1 MNDVSQF
8 AGDRISKVLA
18 RAGVCSRRDAERMIA
33 DGRVAVNGRRLDT
46 PAFNVTADDKITV
59 DGKPVGEPDPPR
71 LWRYHK
77 PAGLVTTARDPQGRD
92 TVFQKLPA
100 SLPRVNAVGRLD
112 INTEGLLLL
121 TNDGGMKRFL
131 ELPSTGW
138 LRRYR
143 VRAFGRVDEGKL
155 RDLKHG
161 ITIDGVNYKSI
172 DAQLERVQGGN
183 AWLNIAL
190 REGKNRE
197 IKRVLEALDLKVNR
211 LIRLSFGPFQLGQ
224 LEARKVEE
232 VPRRVLRQ
240 QLGKNWQAIVDG
252 TVSKQEERNPEGAE
266 RAPRPPRQKAT
277 GGKSVGDKPFA
288 GKPRGEKPRGDK
300 PRGDKLRGEKPRGDR
315 GRSDKRMGD
324 KPLRGKAADRKPS
337 DRKSSDR
344 KPSNR
349 DARDARGG
357 EKPRRGKP
365 SGARPSRSTG
375 PIKPKGQ
382 DAGRRR

>member
-1 MNDVSQF
+1 MLQQGMNKPSDRKSDYE
-8 AGDRISKVLA
+8 GDRIAKVLA

-46 PAFNVTADDKITV
+46 PALNVTPNDNITV

-77 PAGLVTTARDPQGRD
+77 PAGLVTTNRDPQGRE

-143 VRAFGRVDEGKL
+143 VRAFGKADEARLAAL
-155 RDLKHG
+155 RKG
-161 ITIDGVNYKSI
+161 IEIDGVNYRSI
-172 DAQLERVQGGN
+172 EASLERVQGGN
-183 AWLNIAL
+183 VWLTMAL

-197 IKRVLEALDLKVNR
+197 IKKVLEALDLKVNR

-224 LEARKVEE
+224 LDSGRVEE

-252 TVSKQEERNPEGAE
+252 TIPKGGDDNADE
-266 RAPRPPRQKAT
+266 PP
-277 GGKSVGDKPFA
+277 S
-288 GKPRGEKPRGDK
+288 
-300 PRGDKLRGEKPRGDR
+300 
-315 GRSDKRMGD
+315 
-324 KPLRGKAADRKPS
+324 
-337 DRKSSDR
+337 
-344 KPSNR
+344 
-349 DARDARGG
+349 
-357 EKPRRGKP
+357 GKP
-365 SGARPSRSTG
+365 SGGDAKGRKPRSDKPRAPKSKGPQKNARHKR
-375 PIKPKGQ
+375 
-382 DAGRRR
+382 

>member
-1 MNDVSQF
+1 MLQQGMNKPSDKKSDYE
-8 AGDRISKVLA
+8 GDRIAKVLA

-46 PAFNVTADDKITV
+46 PALNVTPNDNITV

-77 PAGLVTTARDPQGRD
+77 PAGLVTTNRDPQGRE

-143 VRAFGRVDEGKL
+143 VRAFGKADEARL
-155 RDLKHG
+155 AALKKG
-161 ITIDGVNYKSI
+161 IEIDGVNYRSI
-172 DAQLERVQGGN
+172 EATLERVQGGN
-183 AWLNIAL
+183 VWLTMAL

-197 IKRVLEALDLKVNR
+197 IKKVLEALDLKVNR

-224 LEARKVEE
+224 LDSGRVEE

-252 TVSKQEERNPEGAE
+252 TIPKGGDDNADE
-266 RAPRPPRQKAT
+266 PP
-277 GGKSVGDKPFA
+277 S
-288 GKPRGEKPRGDK
+288 GKPSGGDAKGRKPRGDK
-300 PRGDKLRGEKPRGDR
+300 PRAP
-315 GRSDKRMGD
+315 
-324 KPLRGKAADRKPS
+324 
-337 DRKSSDR
+337 KS
-344 KPSNR
+344 KGPQKN
-349 DARDARGG
+349 ARHQR
-357 EKPRRGKP
+357 
-365 SGARPSRSTG
+365 
-375 PIKPKGQ
+375 
-382 DAGRRR
+382 

>member
-1 MNDVSQF
+1 MLQQGMNKPSDKKSDYE
-8 AGDRISKVLA
+8 GDRIAKVLA

-46 PAFNVTADDKITV
+46 PALNVTPNDNITV

-77 PAGLVTTARDPQGRD
+77 PAGLVTTNRDPQGRE

-143 VRAFGRVDEGKL
+143 VRAFGKADEARLAAL
-155 RDLKHG
+155 RKG
-161 ITIDGVNYKSI
+161 IEIDGVNYRSI
-172 DAQLERVQGGN
+172 EASLERVQGGN
-183 AWLNIAL
+183 VWLTMAL

-197 IKRVLEALDLKVNR
+197 IKKVLEALDLKVNR

-224 LEARKVEE
+224 LDSGRVEE

-252 TVSKQEERNPEGAE
+252 TIPKGGDDNAAE
-266 RAPRPPRQKAT
+266 PP
-277 GGKSVGDKPFA
+277 S
-288 GKPRGEKPRGDK
+288 GKPSGGDAKGRKPRGDK
-300 PRGDKLRGEKPRGDR
+300 PRAPKSKGPQKNARH
-315 GRSDKRMGD
+315 KR
-324 KPLRGKAADRKPS
+324 
-337 DRKSSDR
+337 
-344 KPSNR
+344 
-349 DARDARGG
+349 
-357 EKPRRGKP
+357 
-365 SGARPSRSTG
+365 
-375 PIKPKGQ
+375 
-382 DAGRRR
+382 

>member
-1 MNDVSQF
+1 MLQQGMNKPSDKKSDYE
-8 AGDRISKVLA
+8 GDRIAKVLA

-46 PAFNVTADDKITV
+46 PALNVTPNDNITV

-77 PAGLVTTARDPQGRD
+77 PAGLVTTNRDPQGRE

-143 VRAFGRVDEGKL
+143 VRAFGKADEVRL
-155 RDLKHG
+155 AALKKG
-161 ITIDGVNYKSI
+161 IEIDGVNYRSI
-172 DAQLERVQGGN
+172 EATLERVQGGN
-183 AWLNIAL
+183 VWLTMAL

-197 IKRVLEALDLKVNR
+197 IKKVLEALDLKVNR

-224 LEARKVEE
+224 LDSGRVEE

-252 TVSKQEERNPEGAE
+252 TIPKGGDDNAAE
-266 RAPRPPRQKAT
+266 PP
-277 GGKSVGDKPFA
+277 S
-288 GKPRGEKPRGDK
+288 GKPSGGDAKGRKPRGDK
-300 PRGDKLRGEKPRGDR
+300 PRAPKSKGPQKNARH
-315 GRSDKRMGD
+315 KR
-324 KPLRGKAADRKPS
+324 
-337 DRKSSDR
+337 
-344 KPSNR
+344 
-349 DARDARGG
+349 
-357 EKPRRGKP
+357 
-365 SGARPSRSTG
+365 
-375 PIKPKGQ
+375 
-382 DAGRRR
+382 

>member
-1 MNDVSQF
+1 MTDEKHSASSY
-8 AGDRISKVLA
+8 AGDRIAKVLA
-18 RAGVCSRRDAERMIA
+18 RAGVCSRRDAERMIG
-33 DGRVAVNGRRLDT
+33 DGRVTVNGRRLDT
-46 PAFNVTADDKITV
+46 PAFNVTADDKIAV

-92 TVFQKLPA
+92 TVFQKLPP

-143 VRAFGRVDEGKL
+143 VRAFGKADEGKL

-161 ITIDGVNYKSI
+161 ITVDGVVYKSI
-172 DAQLERVQGGN
+172 DAELERVQGGN
-183 AWLNIAL
+183 VWLTMAL

-224 LEARKVEE
+224 LEAGKVEE

-252 TVSKQEERNPEGAE
+252 TIRGGREVMEETDAPEPAFTPKPKG
-266 RAPRPPRQKAT
+266 RPGDRPKKRFD
-277 GGKSVGDKPFA
+277 DKPKGSSQAKGGRKFVD
-288 GKPRGEKPRGDK
+288 KSTDKFGDK
-300 PRGDKLRGEKPRGDR
+300 PRGRAKPSALPQTHGKPQGKSNAR
-315 GRSDKRMGD
+315 GRR
-324 KPLRGKAADRKPS
+324 
-337 DRKSSDR
+337 
-344 KPSNR
+344 
-349 DARDARGG
+349 
-357 EKPRRGKP
+357 
-365 SGARPSRSTG
+365 
-375 PIKPKGQ
+375 
-382 DAGRRR
+382 

>member
-1 MNDVSQF
+1 MQNDNFSNTVSSF
-8 AGDRISKVLA
+8 AGDRIAKVMA
-18 RAGVCSRRDAERMIA
+18 RAGICSRRDAERMIA
-33 DGRVAVNGRRLDT
+33 DGRVSVNGRRLDT

-143 VRAFGRVDEGKL
+143 VRAFGKADEKKL
-155 RDLKHG
+155 KDLKHG
-161 ITIDGVNYKSI
+161 ITIDGVNFKSI
-172 DAQLERVQGGN
+172 EASLERVQGGN
-183 AWLNIAL
+183 VWLTMAL

-197 IKRVLEALDLKVNR
+197 IKRVLEALDMKVNR

-224 LEARKVEE
+224 LEAGKVEE

-252 TVSKQEERNPEGAE
+252 TIRGGRDAMEETDAPEPTFK
-266 RAPRPPRQKAT
+266 PRPKKRFD
-277 GGKSVGDKPFA
+277 DKP
-288 GKPRGEKPRGDK
+288 KPGFK
-300 PRGDKLRGEKPRGDR
+300 
-315 GRSDKRMGD
+315 
-324 KPLRGKAADRKPS
+324 
-337 DRKSSDR
+337 
-344 KPSNR
+344 
-349 DARDARGG
+349 ARGG
-357 EKPRRGKP
+357 DNSRGK
-365 SGARPSRSTG
+365 SGYESGDRPRGRARPSASPANQKG
-375 PIKPKGQ
+375 KPH
-382 DAGRRR
+382 ARGRR

>member
-1 MNDVSQF
+1 MLQQGMNKPSDKKSDYE
-8 AGDRISKVLA
+8 GDRIAKVLA

-46 PAFNVTADDKITV
+46 PALNVTPNDNITV

-77 PAGLVTTARDPQGRD
+77 PAGLVTTNRDPQGRE

-143 VRAFGRVDEGKL
+143 VRAFGKADEARL
-155 RDLKHG
+155 AALKKG
-161 ITIDGVNYKSI
+161 IEIDGVNYRSI
-172 DAQLERVQGGN
+172 EATLERVQGGN
-183 AWLNIAL
+183 VWLTVAL

-197 IKRVLEALDLKVNR
+197 IKKVLEALDLKVNR

-224 LEARKVEE
+224 LDSGRVEE

-252 TVSKQEERNPEGAE
+252 TIPKGGDDNADE
-266 RAPRPPRQKAT
+266 PP
-277 GGKSVGDKPFA
+277 S
-288 GKPRGEKPRGDK
+288 
-300 PRGDKLRGEKPRGDR
+300 
-315 GRSDKRMGD
+315 
-324 KPLRGKAADRKPS
+324 
-337 DRKSSDR
+337 
-344 KPSNR
+344 
-349 DARDARGG
+349 
-357 EKPRRGKP
+357 GKP
-365 SGARPSRSTG
+365 SGGDAKGRKPRGGKPRAPKSKGPQKNARHKR
-375 PIKPKGQ
+375 
-382 DAGRRR
+382 

>member
-1 MNDVSQF
+1 MLQQGMNKPSDKKSDYE
-8 AGDRISKVLA
+8 GDRIAKVLA

-46 PAFNVTADDKITV
+46 PALNVTPNDNITV

-77 PAGLVTTARDPQGRD
+77 PAGLVTTNRDPQGRE

-143 VRAFGRVDEGKL
+143 VRAFGKADEARL
-155 RDLKHG
+155 AALKKG
-161 ITIDGVNYKSI
+161 IEIDGVNYRSI
-172 DAQLERVQGGN
+172 EASLERVQGGN
-183 AWLNIAL
+183 VWLTMAL

-197 IKRVLEALDLKVNR
+197 IKKVLEALDLKVNR

-224 LEARKVEE
+224 LDSGRVEE

-252 TVSKQEERNPEGAE
+252 TIPKGGDDNAAE
-266 RAPRPPRQKAT
+266 PP
-277 GGKSVGDKPFA
+277 S
-288 GKPRGEKPRGDK
+288 GKPSGGDAKGRKPRGDK
-300 PRGDKLRGEKPRGDR
+300 PRAPKSKGPQKNARH
-315 GRSDKRMGD
+315 KR
-324 KPLRGKAADRKPS
+324 
-337 DRKSSDR
+337 
-344 KPSNR
+344 
-349 DARDARGG
+349 
-357 EKPRRGKP
+357 
-365 SGARPSRSTG
+365 
-375 PIKPKGQ
+375 
-382 DAGRRR
+382 

>member
-1 MNDVSQF
+1 MNKPSDKKSDYE
-8 AGDRISKVLA
+8 GDRIAKVLA

-46 PAFNVTADDKITV
+46 PALNVTPNDNITV

-77 PAGLVTTARDPQGRD
+77 PAGLVTTNRDPQGRE

-143 VRAFGRVDEGKL
+143 VRAFGKADEARL
-155 RDLKHG
+155 AALKKG
-161 ITIDGVNYKSI
+161 IEIDGVNYRSI
-172 DAQLERVQGGN
+172 EATLERVQGGN
-183 AWLNIAL
+183 VWLTMAL

-197 IKRVLEALDLKVNR
+197 IKKVLEALDLKVNR

-224 LEARKVEE
+224 LDSGRVEE

-252 TVSKQEERNPEGAE
+252 TIPKGGDDNADE
-266 RAPRPPRQKAT
+266 PP
-277 GGKSVGDKPFA
+277 S
-288 GKPRGEKPRGDK
+288 
-300 PRGDKLRGEKPRGDR
+300 
-315 GRSDKRMGD
+315 
-324 KPLRGKAADRKPS
+324 
-337 DRKSSDR
+337 
-344 KPSNR
+344 
-349 DARDARGG
+349 
-357 EKPRRGKP
+357 GKP
-365 SGARPSRSTG
+365 SGGDAKGRKPRSDKPRAPKSKGPQKNARHKR
-375 PIKPKGQ
+375 
-382 DAGRRR
+382 

>member
-1 MNDVSQF
+1 MLQQGMNKPSDKKSDYE
-8 AGDRISKVLA
+8 GDRIAKVLA

-46 PAFNVTADDKITV
+46 PALNVTPNDNITV

-77 PAGLVTTARDPQGRD
+77 PAGLVTTNRDPQGRE

-143 VRAFGRVDEGKL
+143 VRAFGKADEARL
-155 RDLKHG
+155 AALKKG
-161 ITIDGVNYKSI
+161 IEIDGVNYRSI
-172 DAQLERVQGGN
+172 EATLERVQGGN
-183 AWLNIAL
+183 VWLTMAL

-197 IKRVLEALDLKVNR
+197 IKKVLEALDLKVNR

-224 LEARKVEE
+224 LDSGRVEE

-252 TVSKQEERNPEGAE
+252 TIPKGSDDNADE
-266 RAPRPPRQKAT
+266 PP
-277 GGKSVGDKPFA
+277 S
-288 GKPRGEKPRGDK
+288 GKPSGGDAKGRKPRGDK
-300 PRGDKLRGEKPRGDR
+300 PRAPKSKGPQKNARH
-315 GRSDKRMGD
+315 KR
-324 KPLRGKAADRKPS
+324 
-337 DRKSSDR
+337 
-344 KPSNR
+344 
-349 DARDARGG
+349 
-357 EKPRRGKP
+357 
-365 SGARPSRSTG
+365 
-375 PIKPKGQ
+375 
-382 DAGRRR
+382 

>member
-1 MNDVSQF
+1 MLQQGMNKPSDKKSDYE
-8 AGDRISKVLA
+8 GDRIAKVLA

-46 PAFNVTADDKITV
+46 PALNVTPNDNITV

-77 PAGLVTTARDPQGRD
+77 PAGLVTTNRDPQGRE

-100 SLPRVNAVGRLD
+100 SLPRVNVVGRLD

-143 VRAFGRVDEGKL
+143 VRAFGKADEARL
-155 RDLKHG
+155 AALKKG
-161 ITIDGVNYKSI
+161 IEIDGVNYRAI
-172 DAQLERVQGGN
+172 EATLERVQGGN
-183 AWLNIAL
+183 VWLTMAL

-197 IKRVLEALDLKVNR
+197 IKKVLEALDLKVNR

-224 LEARKVEE
+224 LDSGRVEE

-252 TVSKQEERNPEGAE
+252 TIPKGGDDNADE
-266 RAPRPPRQKAT
+266 PP
-277 GGKSVGDKPFA
+277 S
-288 GKPRGEKPRGDK
+288 GKPSGGDAKGRKPRGDK
-300 PRGDKLRGEKPRGDR
+300 PRAPKSKGLQKNARH
-315 GRSDKRMGD
+315 KR
-324 KPLRGKAADRKPS
+324 
-337 DRKSSDR
+337 
-344 KPSNR
+344 
-349 DARDARGG
+349 
-357 EKPRRGKP
+357 
-365 SGARPSRSTG
+365 
-375 PIKPKGQ
+375 
-382 DAGRRR
+382 

>member
-1 MNDVSQF
+1 MLQQGMNKPSDRKSDYE
-8 AGDRISKVLA
+8 GDRIAKVLA

-46 PAFNVTADDKITV
+46 PALNVTPNDNITV

-77 PAGLVTTARDPQGRD
+77 PAGLVTTNRDPQGRE

-143 VRAFGRVDEGKL
+143 VRAFGKADEARL
-155 RDLKHG
+155 AALKKG
-161 ITIDGVNYKSI
+161 IEIDGVNYRSI
-172 DAQLERVQGGN
+172 EASLERVQGGN
-183 AWLNIAL
+183 VWLTMAL

-197 IKRVLEALDLKVNR
+197 IKKVLEALDLKVNR

-224 LEARKVEE
+224 LDSGRVEE
-232 VPRRVLRQ
+232 VTRRVLRQ

-252 TVSKQEERNPEGAE
+252 TIPKGGDDNADE
-266 RAPRPPRQKAT
+266 PP
-277 GGKSVGDKPFA
+277 S
-288 GKPRGEKPRGDK
+288 
-300 PRGDKLRGEKPRGDR
+300 
-315 GRSDKRMGD
+315 
-324 KPLRGKAADRKPS
+324 
-337 DRKSSDR
+337 
-344 KPSNR
+344 
-349 DARDARGG
+349 
-357 EKPRRGKP
+357 GKP
-365 SGARPSRSTG
+365 SGGNAKGRKLRSDKPRAPKSKGPQKNARHKR
-375 PIKPKGQ
+375 
-382 DAGRRR
+382 

>member
-1 MNDVSQF
+1 MLQQGMNKPSDKKSDYE
-8 AGDRISKVLA
+8 GDRIAKVLA

-46 PAFNVTADDKITV
+46 PALNVTPNDNITV

-77 PAGLVTTARDPQGRD
+77 PAGLVTTNRDPQGRE

-143 VRAFGRVDEGKL
+143 VRAFGKADEARL
-155 RDLKHG
+155 AALKKG
-161 ITIDGVNYKSI
+161 IEIDGVNYRSI
-172 DAQLERVQGGN
+172 EATLERVQGGN
-183 AWLNIAL
+183 VWLTMAL

-197 IKRVLEALDLKVNR
+197 IKKVLEALDLKVNR

-224 LEARKVEE
+224 LDSGRVEE

-252 TVSKQEERNPEGAE
+252 TIPKGGDDNAHE
-266 RAPRPPRQKAT
+266 PP
-277 GGKSVGDKPFA
+277 S
-288 GKPRGEKPRGDK
+288 GKPSGGDAKGRKPRGDK
-300 PRGDKLRGEKPRGDR
+300 PRAPKSKGPQKNARH
-315 GRSDKRMGD
+315 KR
-324 KPLRGKAADRKPS
+324 
-337 DRKSSDR
+337 
-344 KPSNR
+344 
-349 DARDARGG
+349 
-357 EKPRRGKP
+357 
-365 SGARPSRSTG
+365 
-375 PIKPKGQ
+375 
-382 DAGRRR
+382 

>member
-1 MNDVSQF
+1 MLQQGMNKPSDKKSDYE
-8 AGDRISKVLA
+8 GDRIAKVLA

-46 PAFNVTADDKITV
+46 PALNVTPNDNITV

-77 PAGLVTTARDPQGRD
+77 PAGLVTTNRDPQGRE

-100 SLPRVNAVGRLD
+100 SLPRVNVVGRLD

-143 VRAFGRVDEGKL
+143 VRAFGKADEARL
-155 RDLKHG
+155 AALKKG
-161 ITIDGVNYKSI
+161 IEIDGVNYRSI
-172 DAQLERVQGGN
+172 EATLERVQGGN
-183 AWLNIAL
+183 VWLTVAL

-197 IKRVLEALDLKVNR
+197 IKKVLDSLDLKVNR

-224 LEARKVEE
+224 LDSGRVEE

-252 TVSKQEERNPEGAE
+252 TIPKGGDDNADE
-266 RAPRPPRQKAT
+266 PP
-277 GGKSVGDKPFA
+277 S
-288 GKPRGEKPRGDK
+288 
-300 PRGDKLRGEKPRGDR
+300 
-315 GRSDKRMGD
+315 
-324 KPLRGKAADRKPS
+324 
-337 DRKSSDR
+337 
-344 KPSNR
+344 
-349 DARDARGG
+349 
-357 EKPRRGKP
+357 GKP
-365 SGARPSRSTG
+365 SGGDTKGRKPRSDKPRAPKSKGPQKNARHKR
-375 PIKPKGQ
+375 
-382 DAGRRR
+382 

>member
-1 MNDVSQF
+1 MNKPSDKKSDYE
-8 AGDRISKVLA
+8 GDRIAKVLA

-46 PAFNVTADDKITV
+46 PALNVTPNDNITV

-77 PAGLVTTARDPQGRD
+77 PAGLVTTNRDPQGRE

-143 VRAFGRVDEGKL
+143 VRAFGKADEARL
-155 RDLKHG
+155 AALKKG
-161 ITIDGVNYKSI
+161 IEIDGVNYRSI
-172 DAQLERVQGGN
+172 EATLERVQGGN
-183 AWLNIAL
+183 VWLTMAL

-197 IKRVLEALDLKVNR
+197 IKKVLEALDLKVNR

-224 LEARKVEE
+224 LDSGRVEE

-252 TVSKQEERNPEGAE
+252 TIPKGGDDNAAE
-266 RAPRPPRQKAT
+266 PP
-277 GGKSVGDKPFA
+277 S
-288 GKPRGEKPRGDK
+288 GKPSGGDAKGRKPRGDK
-300 PRGDKLRGEKPRGDR
+300 PRAPKSKGPQKNARH
-315 GRSDKRMGD
+315 KR
-324 KPLRGKAADRKPS
+324 
-337 DRKSSDR
+337 
-344 KPSNR
+344 
-349 DARDARGG
+349 
-357 EKPRRGKP
+357 
-365 SGARPSRSTG
+365 
-375 PIKPKGQ
+375 
-382 DAGRRR
+382 

>member
-1 MNDVSQF
+1 MLQQGMNKPSDKKSDYE
-8 AGDRISKVLA
+8 GDRIAKVLA

-46 PAFNVTADDKITV
+46 PALNVTPNDNITV

-77 PAGLVTTARDPQGRD
+77 PAGLVTTNRDPQGRE

-143 VRAFGRVDEGKL
+143 VRAFGKADEARL
-155 RDLKHG
+155 AALKKG
-161 ITIDGVNYKSI
+161 IEIDGVNYRSI
-172 DAQLERVQGGN
+172 EATLERVQGGN
-183 AWLNIAL
+183 VWLTVAL

-197 IKRVLEALDLKVNR
+197 IKKVLEALDLKVNR

-224 LEARKVEE
+224 LDSGRVEE

-252 TVSKQEERNPEGAE
+252 TIPKGGDDNADE
-266 RAPRPPRQKAT
+266 PP
-277 GGKSVGDKPFA
+277 S
-288 GKPRGEKPRGDK
+288 
-300 PRGDKLRGEKPRGDR
+300 
-315 GRSDKRMGD
+315 
-324 KPLRGKAADRKPS
+324 
-337 DRKSSDR
+337 
-344 KPSNR
+344 
-349 DARDARGG
+349 
-357 EKPRRGKP
+357 GKP
-365 SGARPSRSTG
+365 SGGDAKGRKPRSDKPRAPKSKGPQKNARHKR
-375 PIKPKGQ
+375 
-382 DAGRRR
+382 

>member
-1 MNDVSQF
+1 MLQQGMNRPSDKKSDYE
-8 AGDRISKVLA
+8 GDRIAKVLA

-46 PAFNVTADDKITV
+46 PALNVTPNDNITV

-77 PAGLVTTARDPQGRD
+77 PAGLVTTNRDPQGRE

-143 VRAFGRVDEGKL
+143 VRAFGKADEARL
-155 RDLKHG
+155 AALKKG
-161 ITIDGVNYKSI
+161 IEIDGVNYRSI
-172 DAQLERVQGGN
+172 EATLERVQGGN
-183 AWLNIAL
+183 VWLTMAL

-197 IKRVLEALDLKVNR
+197 IKKVLEALDLKVNR

-224 LEARKVEE
+224 LDSGRVEE

-252 TVSKQEERNPEGAE
+252 TIPKGGDDNAAE
-266 RAPRPPRQKAT
+266 PP
-277 GGKSVGDKPFA
+277 S
-288 GKPRGEKPRGDK
+288 GKPSGGDAKGRKPRGDK
-300 PRGDKLRGEKPRGDR
+300 PRAPKSKGPQKNARH
-315 GRSDKRMGD
+315 KR
-324 KPLRGKAADRKPS
+324 
-337 DRKSSDR
+337 
-344 KPSNR
+344 
-349 DARDARGG
+349 
-357 EKPRRGKP
+357 
-365 SGARPSRSTG
+365 
-375 PIKPKGQ
+375 
-382 DAGRRR
+382 

>member
-1 MNDVSQF
+1 MADHKSTQASSAF
-8 AGDRISKVLA
+8 AGDRISKVMA

-59 DGKPVGEPDPPR
+59 DGKPIGEPDPPR

-143 VRAFGRVDEGKL
+143 VRAFGKADEAKL

-161 ITIDGVNYKSI
+161 ITIDGINYKSI
-172 DAQLERVQGGN
+172 DASLERVQGGN
-183 AWLNIAL
+183 VWLTMAL

-224 LEARKVEE
+224 LEAGKVEE

-252 TVSKQEERNPEGAE
+252 TIRGGREAIEETDAPKADRRE
-266 RAPRPPRQKAT
+266 RPT
-277 GGKSVGDKPFA
+277 GGAKGRMSRDSKADPKGNSK
-288 GKPRGEKPRGDK
+288 GKPNA
-300 PRGDKLRGEKPRGDR
+300 R
-315 GRSDKRMGD
+315 GRR
-324 KPLRGKAADRKPS
+324 
-337 DRKSSDR
+337 
-344 KPSNR
+344 
-349 DARDARGG
+349 
-357 EKPRRGKP
+357 
-365 SGARPSRSTG
+365 
-375 PIKPKGQ
+375 
-382 DAGRRR
+382 

>member
-1 MNDVSQF
+1 MLQQGMNKPSDKKSDYD
-8 AGDRISKVLA
+8 GDRIAKVLA

-46 PAFNVTADDKITV
+46 PALNVTPSDNITV

-77 PAGLVTTARDPQGRD
+77 PAGLVTTNRDPQGRE

-143 VRAFGRVDEGKL
+143 VRAFGKADEARL
-155 RDLKHG
+155 AALKKG
-161 ITIDGVNYKSI
+161 IEIDGVNYRSI
-172 DAQLERVQGGN
+172 EAKLERVQGGN
-183 AWLNIAL
+183 VWLTMAL

-197 IKRVLEALDLKVNR
+197 IKKVLEALDLKVNR

-224 LEARKVEE
+224 LDSGRVEE

-252 TVSKQEERNPEGAE
+252 TIPKGADDRSDE
-266 RAPRPPRQKAT
+266 PQ
-277 GGKSVGDKPFA
+277 
-288 GKPRGEKPRGDK
+288 GDK
-300 PRGDKLRGEKPRGDR
+300 PRAHKPRGGKAD
-315 GRSDKRMGD
+315 SDKSRRD
-324 KPLRGKAADRKPS
+324 KSKGPQK
-337 DRKSSDR
+337 
-344 KPSNR
+344 N
-349 DARDARGG
+349 ARHKR
-357 EKPRRGKP
+357 
-365 SGARPSRSTG
+365 
-375 PIKPKGQ
+375 
-382 DAGRRR
+382 

>member
-1 MNDVSQF
+1 MLQQGMNKLSDKKSDYE
-8 AGDRISKVLA
+8 GDRIAKVLA

-46 PAFNVTADDKITV
+46 PALNVTPNDNITV

-77 PAGLVTTARDPQGRD
+77 PAGLVTTNRDPQGRE

-143 VRAFGRVDEGKL
+143 VRAFGKADEARL
-155 RDLKHG
+155 AALKKG
-161 ITIDGVNYKSI
+161 IEIDGVNYRSI
-172 DAQLERVQGGN
+172 EATLERVQGGN
-183 AWLNIAL
+183 VWLTMAL

-197 IKRVLEALDLKVNR
+197 IKKVLEALDLKVNR

-224 LEARKVEE
+224 LDSGRVEE

-252 TVSKQEERNPEGAE
+252 TIPKGGDDNAAE
-266 RAPRPPRQKAT
+266 PP
-277 GGKSVGDKPFA
+277 S
-288 GKPRGEKPRGDK
+288 GKPSGGDAKGRKPRGDK
-300 PRGDKLRGEKPRGDR
+300 PRAPKSKGPQKNARH
-315 GRSDKRMGD
+315 KR
-324 KPLRGKAADRKPS
+324 
-337 DRKSSDR
+337 
-344 KPSNR
+344 
-349 DARDARGG
+349 
-357 EKPRRGKP
+357 
-365 SGARPSRSTG
+365 
-375 PIKPKGQ
+375 
-382 DAGRRR
+382 